1 MGCQGWIWVVVA
13 LVLSSSVM
21 TTAKFNPHVSPL
33 LNAGKGP
40 ASLVNW
46 PLSNSCGVTAAV
58 NPCWGR
64 MGVDQHC

>member
-1 MGCQGWIWVVVA
+1 
-13 LVLSSSVM
+13 M